1 MLWLLRTHDGP
12 STTTAGTA
20 VQNRVV
26 TPKIAAAS
34 AVRGGDLIP
43 SAPPR
48 RDKFEQE
55 MLYVERMA
63 VGLSP
68 VLLKR
73 EGIVGLNSLARSI
86 CMSLP
91 FFKET

>member
-1 MLWLLRTHDGP
+1 MLGLLRTHDGP

-26 TPKIAAAS
+26 TPKIAVAS
-34 AVRGGDLIP
+34 AVRGGSLIP
-43 SAPPR
+43 ASPPR

-55 MLYVERMA
+55 MLNVERMA
-63 VGLSP
+63 VVLSP

-73 EGIVGLNSLARSI
+73 AGIVGLKSLARSI

>member
-1 MLWLLRTHDGP
+1 MMRLWLLRTHDGP

-34 AVRGGDLIP
+34 AVRGGSLIP

-55 MLYVERMA
+55 MLYVERMV
-63 VGLSP
+63 VGRSP

-73 EGIVGLNSLARSI
+73 ARSAGLKSLPRSI
-86 CMSLP
+86 CML
-91 FFKET
+91 